1 MGLLK
6 PINDFKFRRNLVS
19 GHSILTKF
27 AKSSG
32 QFKWF
37 FRFNKFNFCNDHLT
51 NQWIFHAS
59 DQHIPDV
66 LCLTDHFGRI
76 DDRKAAGEILEAWW
90 NSLWQW
96 SQRAAVSGR
105 GVDKCIFR
113 ELLK

>member
-1 MGLLK
+1 MCSSDLTAARSPDPVNALLCEHVFLAPMRFGPDSK
-6 PINDFKFRRNLVS
+6 WPGGAAIANHAKFWMVDDRTFYIGSDNMYPVNLQEYGYIV
-19 GHSILTKF
+19 
-27 AKSSG
+27 
-32 QFKWF
+32 
-37 FRFNKFNFCNDHLT
+37 
-51 NQWIFHAS
+51 
-59 DQHIPDV
+59 
-66 LCLTDHFGRI
+66 

>member
-1 MGLLK
+1 MCSSDL
-6 PINDFKFRRNLVS
+6 NHAKFWMVDDRTFYIGSDNMYPVNLQEYGYIV
-19 GHSILTKF
+19 
-27 AKSSG
+27 
-32 QFKWF
+32 
-37 FRFNKFNFCNDHLT
+37 
-51 NQWIFHAS
+51 
-59 DQHIPDV
+59 
-66 LCLTDHFGRI
+66 